1 MKWKKLEKDKKKKK
15 TFTTNVLKKEWL
27 NIMIKNHLKNHQNIL
42 KIALVRLNSF
52 LERMLEF

>member
-27 NIMIKNHLKNHQNIL
+27 NIMIKNHLKNHQNLL
-42 KIALVRLNSF
+42 KIA
-52 LERMLEF
+52 